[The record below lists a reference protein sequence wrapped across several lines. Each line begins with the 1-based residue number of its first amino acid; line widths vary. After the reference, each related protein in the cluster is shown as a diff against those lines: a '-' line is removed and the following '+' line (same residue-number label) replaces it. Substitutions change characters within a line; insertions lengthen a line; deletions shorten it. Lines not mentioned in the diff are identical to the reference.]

1 MSTIPITWVMSILA
15 VLLGVVIA
23 VNRRLPPSAR
33 AFLCLGLAS
42 MAVVALFI
50 GLRLEYGMRNLGLWQ
65 PHVALVTAPAL
76 WLGFHALTAQ
86 EEVAVR
92 TYGITFSLVALAQAA
107 LLLPVSW
114 SADLVVSAIN
124 LVYALALA
132 AFLRKPPEAFVH
144 VAPHGG
150 RTLRVALVGATVFIL
165 LLVAADAS
173 ILVAT
178 LSAGEPGMVR
188 LLSGVSGVVVLI
200 VVIGAFIAVPLAM
213 GAKAEAEDGDHA
225 PAPQGEDLAMFGRI
239 EALMTESR
247 IYADPALTLARLGRR
262 LGVPA
267 REVSVAVNRVT
278 GDNVSRYINAHRIRR
293 AAELLSTTTL
303 PVTEIMLE
311 VGFQSKSTFNT
322 EFRRIYN
329 QTPTEHRKSLP
340 R

>member
-1 MSTIPITWVMSILA
+1 MNTIPITWVMTILTA
-15 VLLGVVIA
+15 LLGVV
-23 VNRRLPPSAR
+23 VVCNRRLPHPAR
-33 AFLCLGLAS
+33 AFFCLGLAS

-50 GLRLEYGMRNLGLWQ
+50 GLRLEYGMRNPGLWQ
-65 PHVALVTAPAL
+65 PHVALITAPFL
-76 WLGFHALTAQ
+76 WLGFHALTVQ
-86 EEVAVR
+86 EEPMFR
-92 TYGITFSLVALAQAA
+92 SYGPALSLVALAQAA

-114 SADLVVSAIN
+114 SADVVVTAMN

-144 VAPHGG
+144 IAPQDV
-150 RTLRVALVGATVFIL
+150 RTARIALVGATVFIL

-173 ILVAT
+173 IMVAT
-178 LSAGEPGMVR
+178 LSAGDAGMVR
-188 LLSGVSGVVVLI
+188 LLSGVSGAVVLA
-200 VVIGAFIAVPLAM
+200 VVIGAVIAVPLAM
-213 GAKAEAEDGDHA
+213 GAKAGVGASDHA
-225 PAPQGEDLAMFGRI
+225 PEPHGEDLALFNRI
-239 EALMTESR
+239 ETLISESR
-247 IYADPALTLARLGRR
+247 IYADPGLTLARLGRR

-267 REVSVAVNRVT
+267 RKVSVAVNRVT

-329 QTPTEHRKSLP
+329 QTPTEHRKSL
-340 R
+340 RR

>member
-1 MSTIPITWVMSILA
+1 MSTIPITWVMSIFA
-15 VLLGVVIA
+15 VLLGVVVA
-23 VNRRLPPSAR
+23 GNQRLPLPAR
-33 AFLCLGLAS
+33 AFLCVGLAS

-65 PHVALVTAPAL
+65 PHVALVTAPLL
-76 WLGFHALTAQ
+76 WLGFRALTVQ
-86 EEVAVR
+86 EDSPSR
-92 TYGITFSLVALAQAA
+92 TFGLVFLLVALAQAA
-107 LLLPVSW
+107 LLLPLSW
-114 SADLVVSAIN
+114 SADVVVTAMN
-124 LVYALALA
+124 LTYALALA
-132 AFLRKPPEAFVH
+132 VFLRRPPETFVH
-144 VAPHGG
+144 VAPHEV

-173 ILVAT
+173 IMVAT
-178 LSAGEPGMVR
+178 LSAGDAGMIR

-213 GAKAEAEDGDHA
+213 RAKAGAEDVTKPHK
-225 PAPQGEDLAMFGRI
+225 PQGENLAMFNRI
-239 EALMTESR
+239 ETLMLESQ
-247 IYADPALTLARLGRR
+247 IFADPGLTLARLGRR

-278 GDNVSRYINAHRIRR
+278 SDNMSKYINAHRIRR